1 MGDFLKNKRV
11 KKIFTTWV
19 NQTYDSKPQEHNSIP
34 ISYYSLESLKESK
47 EESSFSFFQCFKFYV
62 LVSQTT
68 WVQTNSNIRLLFL
81 KWLKQKYTKTTF
93 TNETITILLKYFQ
106 FLVKVLTKYKIIKK
120 GLPQSSLPN
129 ELGNQKLT
137 LDLSENQIKTIVGL
151 YTKTVIN
158 SQLTVQLQLNSKLIL
173 VTEHLI
179 NWFLDVQ
186 NFSFLKQNIQKSL
199 VKESN
204 LNQFTQFT
212 TFRPTLYFS
221 TSLKDQLKYLFGQI
235 HTPYEI
241 DPTPFDKYKNNIRK
255 RTKRLDQLIKNDAT
269 TVVIQAEKDLLK
281 KDKKVLKE
289 ELARHDNYLK
299 KRDKYLKS
307 KTQLLLYQKDH
318 EVKTNYHK
326 KYADEE
332 LYTATLIPEYGSWIR

>member
-11 KKIFTTWV
+11 KKIFTTWE

-62 LVSQTT
+62 LVSQTLN
-68 WVQTNSNIRLLFL
+68 VQTNSNIRLLFL

-93 TNETITILLKYFQ
+93 TNETIVILLKYFQ

-120 GLPQSSLPN
+120 RLPQSSLPN
-129 ELGNQKLT
+129 ELRNHGST
-137 LDLSENQIKTIVGL
+137 LDLSENQIKTIIEL
-151 YTKTVIN
+151 YTKTVVN

-204 LNQFTQFT
+204 LNQFTKFT

-241 DPTPFDKYKNNIRK
+241 D
-255 RTKRLDQLIKNDAT
+255 A
-269 TVVIQAEKDLLK
+269 
-281 KDKKVLKE
+281 
-289 ELARHDNYLK
+289 
-299 KRDKYLKS
+299 
-307 KTQLLLYQKDH
+307 
-318 EVKTNYHK
+318 
-326 KYADEE
+326 
-332 LYTATLIPEYGSWIR
+332 